1 MLKRPKIL
9 WEENAEKLG
18 ADLDRV
24 QVWEAFSE
32 LFLDSSH
39 TDEELQWLAEIIAS
53 SPFCF
58 QELGHIAFYE
68 VGPPCWTNSIAWL
81 GGEGISFGADWLIE
95 KCMVQ
100 MKKNPFALNG
110 NPNKLRLEMHLLSPF
125 YLEPYLMLDRVIE
138 LRSNDNLNPKR

>member
-1 MLKRPKIL
+1 MVISIKRPKIL

-32 LFLDSSH
+32 LFLDSYR

-58 QELGHIAFYE
+58 QELGHIAFCE
-68 VGPPCWTNSIAWL
+68 VGPPCWPNSIAFL
-81 GGEGISFGADWLIE
+81 GGEGMSFGADWLIE
-95 KCMVQ
+95 KCLKQV
-100 MKKNPFALNG
+100 KKKPFVLRG
-110 NPNKLRLEMHLLSPF
+110 DLNKLRLEMHLLSPF
-125 YLEPYLMLDRVIE
+125 FLEAYLMLDRV
-138 LRSNDNLNPKR
+138 KRIRKI